1 MNRQLRKAAVLAAAV
16 LAGGMTASTI
26 TANAAQWRDD
36 AKGWWIENDD
46 GSYLV
51 NQWYQSPSSGLWYYI
66 GADGYMLTNT
76 MTPDGCYVNAN
87 GVWVQNA
94 NPGTQQAAG
103 VAKDVA
109 AIQQVAEAYKD
120 WYKSNSAYARYAD
133 SFVFCDIDGD
143 GIPECVGTNGER
155 WFVITHHGEKVEKT
169 NIFYG
174 NDSHP
179 LYVPGGN
186 VLCDYGDKFYE
197 DRAFYKINDKGAF
210 EKIGTSKYINSTYN
224 IPTRS
229 DTSKAIYDDYNASF
243 GQLEEISIEYEDP
256 YRSIDEACAAYLAQ

>member
-1 MNRQLRKAAVLAAAV
+1 
-16 LAGGMTASTI
+16 
-26 TANAAQWRDD
+26 
-36 AKGWWIENDD
+36 
-46 GSYLV
+46 
-51 NQWYQSPSSGLWYYI
+51 
-66 GADGYMLTNT
+66 MLTNT

-155 WFVITHHGEKVEKT
+155 WFVITHHGEKV
-169 NIFYG
+169 
-174 NDSHP
+174 
-179 LYVPGGN
+179 
-186 VLCDYGDKFYE
+186 DKFYE

-243 GQLEEISIEYEDP
+243 GQLEEISIEYEDT